1 MLCIITVN
9 ERYDP
14 INWKETLLTASA
26 TRVESVARKLW
37 VDERAARRSAMLL
50 FPDLEG

>member
-9 ERYDP
+9 ERYDS

-26 TRVESVARKLW
+26 KLSRLRGKW
-37 VDERAARRSAMLL
+37 KTKERAARRSAMLL